1 MNATTVNAKQKL
13 IKLFPGIN
21 LYEDGAMV
29 QNPFSGEEIQLD
41 NVAVSCYDLV
51 MGAQVTE
58 NWDIVRKGIAWFR
71 QYYPKEY
78 MVLLD

>member
-1 MNATTVNAKQKL
+1 MNASTVNAKQKL
-13 IKLFPGIN
+13 QKLFPGIG

-41 NVAVSCYDLV
+41 NVAVSAYDLI
-51 MGAQVTE
+51 MGAQMTE

>member
-13 IKLFPGIN
+13 LKLFPDIGI
-21 LYEDGAMV
+21 YQEGASV
-29 QNPFSGEEIQLD
+29 QNPFSGEECQLD
-41 NVAVSCYDLV
+41 NVAVTAYDLII
-51 MGAQVTE
+51 GSERIGDYAR
-58 NWDIVRKGIAWFR
+58 VRKGLDWFR